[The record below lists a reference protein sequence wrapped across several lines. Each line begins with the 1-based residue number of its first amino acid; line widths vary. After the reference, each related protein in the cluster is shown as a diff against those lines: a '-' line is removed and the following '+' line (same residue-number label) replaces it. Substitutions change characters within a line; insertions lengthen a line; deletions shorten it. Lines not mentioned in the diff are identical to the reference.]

1 MSSALRPE
9 TGLDLPP
16 DRPPRV
22 GIIGGGQLARM
33 MAQAAVSLGVEV
45 HVLAGSSDE
54 GVPGVFASVTTGDP
68 DDVAAIDAFA
78 DTVDVVTFDHENV
91 SWEALDALVA
101 RGVIV
106 HPGPETMRSADKALQ
121 REHLARAG
129 LPLPPFEIVDPAVP
143 TIDGVPVGRAVHRFV
158 EAHGPKVIAKISR
171 GGYDGR
177 GVFALD
183 GVDEVAGF
191 VANWCEAT
199 RADGGASAPAGIS
212 SAGVRL
218 VLEPALDLAAEV
230 AVVTA
235 RRPGG
240 EHTTYPVFET
250 IQRNGMCNEV
260 VVPARLD
267 DSVVEEAGRVG
278 AEVALAAAAVG
289 VLAVE
294 LFITTDGTVLVN
306 ELAPRVHNSG
316 HLSADACVTGQF
328 EQHLRAVLDLP
339 LGDISLRTPAAA
351 MVNVVGAGES
361 DPEVTEPRG
370 RLAAGMAVDPAAK
383 IHLYAKTPRPDRK
396 IGHVTV
402 CDGDVDRAL
411 ARATAV
417 ARMLD
422 GRSPDPK

>member
-1 MSSALRPE
+1 M
-9 TGLDLPP
+9 
-16 DRPPRV
+16 
-22 GIIGGGQLARM
+22 
-33 MAQAAVSLGVEV
+33 
-45 HVLAGSSDE
+45 
-54 GVPGVFASVTTGDP
+54 
-68 DDVAAIDAFA
+68 
-78 DTVDVVTFDHENV
+78 
-91 SWEALDALVA
+91 
-101 RGVIV
+101 
-106 HPGPETMRSADKALQ
+106 
-121 REHLARAG
+121 
-129 LPLPPFEIVDPAVP
+129 
-143 TIDGVPVGRAVHRFV
+143 
-158 EAHGPKVIAKISR
+158 
-171 GGYDGR
+171 
-177 GVFALD
+177 
-183 GVDEVAGF
+183 
-191 VANWCEAT
+191 
-199 RADGGASAPAGIS
+199 
-212 SAGVRL
+212 
-218 VLEPALDLAAEV
+218 

-240 EHTTYPVFET
+240 EHTTYPFFET

>member
-1 MSSALRPE
+1 MANPVKVQQARPRLA
-9 TGLDLPP
+9 TPP
-16 DRPPRV
+16 
-22 GIIGGGQLARM
+22 GQAYPWYVRLI
-33 MAQAAVSLGVEV
+33 L
-45 HVLAGSSDE
+45 
-54 GVPGVFASVTTGDP
+54 
-68 DDVAAIDAFA
+68 
-78 DTVDVVTFDHENV
+78 
-91 SWEALDALVA
+91 
-101 RGVIV
+101 
-106 HPGPETMRSADKALQ
+106 ALQ
-121 REHLARAG
+121 RRKYGVELESAR
-129 LPLPPFEIVDPAVP
+129 LW
-143 TIDGVPVGRAVHRFV
+143 GRM
-158 EAHGPKVIAKISR
+158 
-171 GGYDGR
+171 
-177 GVFALD
+177 
-183 GVDEVAGF
+183 
-191 VANWCEAT
+191 
-199 RADGGASAPAGIS
+199 APAFLMMTLFY
-212 SAGVRL
+212 RT
-218 VLEPALDLAAEV
+218 LDRAAEV

-240 EHTTYPVFET
+240 EQTTYPVFET